1 MQRSLSTF
9 LGNNRSFSHLPLC
22 RWDFLLRFEENS
34 DIMKISTER
43 LRVILPQLKDFFGF
57 RLCEINGEL
66 LNVHERQIREELY
79 NNELASQ
86 YSYTSR
92 GHTYLKVADY
102 ILATDDTISIQ
113 VTKGFKKRADD
124 IVKLCKETVKD
135 DYNEVA
141 SILIFMA
148 AILNRDLNGLV
159 AECETDEYDWN
170 KNNYNKYIRPDLLRL
185 YIARNGRKGRFHPY
199 CTIQLG
205 YTSNAIQIQSDFP
218 WFEKMLDRYLHRFLG
233 VSSIEEAETE
243 LRTVYGKKVGNP
255 LNERVAT
262 YIWGTF
268 HLMQTLTSLVS
279 KDSKKCSRPQS
290 RFIAE
295 YLNIIGLIDIYETD
309 SEAVRSRLNN
319 YLKKY
324 DTLDELLD
332 KQEYKTSPNNTSSM
346 ELY

>member
-1 MQRSLSTF
+1 M
-9 LGNNRSFSHLPLC
+9 N
-22 RWDFLLRFEENS
+22 
-34 DIMKISTER
+34 ISTKK
-43 LRVILPQLKDFFGF
+43 LRMILPQLKEFFGF
-57 RLCEINGEL
+57 QLCDINGEL
-66 LNVHERQIREELY
+66 LNVHERQIREERY
-79 NNELASQ
+79 DNELAGQ
-86 YSYTSR
+86 YSYTSG
-92 GHTYLKVADY
+92 GHTCLKVADY

-113 VTKGFKKRADD
+113 VTKGFNKRADD
-124 IVKLCKETVKD
+124 IVKLCKEKIKD
-135 DYNEVA
+135 NYNEMA
-141 SILIFMA
+141 IILIFMA
-148 AILNRDLNGLV
+148 AILNRDLNGLA

-185 YIARNGRKGRFHPY
+185 YIARNDKKGRFHSY
-199 CTIQLG
+199 CAIQLG
-205 YTSNAIQIQSDFP
+205 YTSSAIQIQSDFP

-233 VSSIEEAETE
+233 VKSIEEAETE
-243 LRTVYGKKVGNP
+243 LSTIYGKKVGNP

-268 HLMQTLTSLVS
+268 HLMQTLSSLIS
-279 KDSKKCSRPQS
+279 KDPKKCSRPQS

-319 YLKKY
+319 YLKKH

-332 KQEYKTSPNNTSSM
+332 KQEYKISPNNTSPM